1 MTTRFAE
8 ALADVLFPGDGAIPS
23 ATRAGLSW
31 KSIVDRHRP
40 VMEAI
45 AAEAGGE
52 AAFMAADAPARTAV
66 VRAVEAREPQA
77 FQALVLAVSA
87 LYHSSAAVLEAYG
100 WPARAPQPEGFDV
113 GTPADAA
120 ETDHLLTRVRSRPP
134 LWRAT

>member
-1 MTTRFAE
+1 MSTRFAE
-8 ALADVLFPGDGAIPS
+8 ALADTLFPGDGAIPS

-31 KSIVDRHRP
+31 ETIADRHRP

-52 AAFMAADAPARTAV
+52 DAFMAADAPGRTAL

-77 FQALVLAVSA
+77 LQTLVLAVSA

-100 WPARAPQPEGFDV
+100 WPARAPQPAGFAV
-113 GTPADAA
+113 GTPAD
-120 ETDHLLTRVRSRPP
+120 EN
-134 LWRAT
+134 

>member
-1 MTTRFAE
+1 MSTRFAE
-8 ALADVLFPGDGAIPS
+8 ALADTLFPGDGAIPS

-31 KSIVDRHRP
+31 ETIADRHRP

-52 AAFMAADAPARTAV
+52 DCFMAADAPARTAL

-77 FQALVLAVSA
+77 VQALVLAVSA

-100 WPARAPQPEGFDV
+100 WPARAPQPEGFGV

-120 ETDHLLTRVRSRPP
+120 ETEHLLAGVRSRPP